1 MTDDTLT
8 AIQLVVDRSGSMA
21 QIRGDAEGA
30 INAFI
35 DDQKKEPGQCL
46 LRLTHFDDVIEVAI
60 PLMKIDSVEQ
70 PYRLNPRGM
79 TALYDAIGT
88 SIVDFGELL
97 NKLDEADRP
106 GHVLFVIVTDG
117 YENRSQEYKD
127 SRILKEMIE
136 KQHDH
141 YSWEFVYLAANQD
154 AVLVSREF
162 GISPDSA
169 LSFSH
174 TGGGTRSA
182 MSSASYYASGVR
194 SGVVGQSFSDEDR
207 RSATEDD

>member
-1 MTDDTLT
+1 MMTDDTLT
-8 AIQLVVDRSGSMA
+8 AIQLVVDRSGSMDV
-21 QIRGDAEGA
+21 IRTDAEGA

-60 PLMKIDSVEQ
+60 PLMKIDDVEH
-70 PYRLNPRGM
+70 YRLNPRGM

-88 SIVDFGELL
+88 SIVGFGDLL
-97 NKLDEADRP
+97 NKMDEADRP
-106 GHVLFVIVTDG
+106 SHVLFVIVTDG

-127 SRILKEMIE
+127 TGILKEMIE
-136 KQHDH
+136 KQHDQ

-154 AVLVSREF
+154 AVLVSRDF

-174 TGGGTRSA
+174 TGGGTKSA
-182 MSSASYYASGVR
+182 MDSASYYASSIR
-194 SGVVGQSFSDEDR
+194 SGYAGQFTDDDR
-207 RSATEDD
+207 RSAVEDD